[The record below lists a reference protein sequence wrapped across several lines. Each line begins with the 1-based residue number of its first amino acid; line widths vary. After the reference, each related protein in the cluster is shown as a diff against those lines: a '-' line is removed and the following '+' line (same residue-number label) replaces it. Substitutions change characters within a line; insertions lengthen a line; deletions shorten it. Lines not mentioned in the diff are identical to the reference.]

1 MDTDY
6 WGNQL
11 ISHIEFIKVE
21 VGSKLLMS
29 ADKLP
34 IKTYIRFQISKH

>member
-1 MDTDY
+1 
-6 WGNQL
+6 
-11 ISHIEFIKVE
+11 VE